1 MALFYIELTFPTI
14 NTSLQEGDTVYYSNL
29 TNNTANTVISVD
41 VEFVGKI
48 VEIIN
53 GNTIKVEI
61 EDQVVFDYIQNS
73 GLNLYFSFSKDN
85 SVNLSSLKGYYAEVS
100 FTNNSTEKAELFS
113 VGAEIQQSSK

>member
-61 EDQVVFDYIQNS
+61 EDQVVFDYIQTS

>member
-29 TNNTANTVISVD
+29 TNNTANTVISID

-61 EDQVVFDYIQNS
+61 EDQVVFDYIQTS

>member
-1 MALFYIELTFPTI
+1 MALFHIELTFPTI

>member
-61 EDQVVFDYIQNS
+61 EDQVVFDYILTS

>member
-1 MALFYIELTFPTI
+1 MALFHIELTFPTI
-14 NTSLQEGDTVYYSNL
+14 NTSLQVGDTVYYSNI
-29 TNNTANTVISVD
+29 TNNTVNTVISTD

>member
-1 MALFYIELTFPTI
+1 MVLFHIELTFPTI
-14 NTSLQEGDTVYYSNL
+14 NTSLQVGDTVYYSNV
-29 TNNTANTVISVD
+29 TNNTVNTVISTD

-61 EDQVVFDYIQNS
+61 EDQVVFDYIQTS

>member
-1 MALFYIELTFPTI
+1 MVLFHIELTFPTI
-14 NTSLQEGDTVYYSNL
+14 NTTLQVGDTVYYSNV
-29 TNNTANTVISVD
+29 TNNTVNTVISTD

-61 EDQVVFDYIQNS
+61 EDQVVFDYIQTS